1 MNKSFLAGVA
11 LCALTSAAVA
21 ADLPSRK
28 APVIAPVVAEFD
40 AFASV
45 ALGYNWTTAKNT
57 YESKDAN
64 GLEVKARGTFYAP
77 ILGTGFGFQ
86 ADGQYERSANNVGEG
101 YGDLV
106 TNTGLFAAHAF
117 ARNATGLVGVIAQG
131 NSTSDNFGGDTQ
143 NRRYF
148 IGAEG
153 QYFFGAMTF
162 YGQAAYQDFSLVKN
176 DSGEFGGTGLN
187 LAGQV
192 RYFVAPDLMVALK
205 ADYEKLNGTGYAK
218 GADLSSWR
226 LGGRAEYRFAAT
238 PVSAFGDFSYRSSE
252 VSNYNNAKENETRA
266 LVGLK
271 LNFGSKTLFERDR
284 SGASLDP
291 IDAVRVV
298 ETSRPR

>member
-1 MNKSFLAGVA
+1 MNTSFLSAVA
-11 LCALTSAAVA
+11 LCALSSAALA

-28 APVIAPVVAEFD
+28 APAVEPVFASFD

-45 ALGYNWTTAKNT
+45 AVGYNWTTGKN
-57 YESKDAN
+57 YNESRDFN

-77 ILGTGFGFQ
+77 IAGTGFGFQ
-86 ADGQYERSANNVGEG
+86 ADGQYERSANNGGEG

-106 TNTGLFAAHAF
+106 TNTGLLAAHAF
-117 ARNATGLVGVIAQG
+117 ARNATGLVGVIGQA

-153 QYFFGAMTF
+153 QYFLGAVTL
-162 YGQAAYQDFSLVKN
+162 YGQVAYQDYSIINTTNV
-176 DSGEFGGTGLN
+176 DVGGTGFN

-192 RYFVAPDLMVALK
+192 RYFATPDLMLALK
-205 ADYEKLNGTGYAK
+205 ADYEKLNGTGEAN
-218 GADLSSWR
+218 GIDVSSWR
-226 LGGRAEYRFAAT
+226 VGGRAEYRFAAT
-238 PVSAFGDFSYRSSE
+238 PISAFGDLSYRSSE
-252 VSNYNNAKENETRA
+252 VSYNSTYKENETRA

-291 IDAVRVV
+291 IDAMRVV
-298 ETSRPR
+298 AATGPR